1 MVKDLGLV
9 QVPKGRCLLYKYI
22 LPVKSARGKIVF
34 RRQNGAVRQDAGAD
48 WNIRVSAGNLRN
60 MPWFNIVI
68 PQNTANYGRNLSD

>member
-1 MVKDLGLV
+1 
-9 QVPKGRCLLYKYI
+9 
-22 LPVKSARGKIVF
+22 VKSARGKIVF